1 MQSVAFDLALKSR
14 WKYCVVYPDGA
25 LRHRSSRRFATGCS
39 KKWRNRPAPSA
50 ARVVHS
56 PANVSC
62 VVSRFAGV
70 GKLIH
75 SLSLLKKCHEVQMRM
90 AGVNVGLLV
99 ALCAAG
105 CGGSAESMN
114 VQDAGGSAANGGD
127 DAAGAKSPAAG
138 GGGVGGTGAAGR
150 TAANGGAGAAAQ
162 APEEPFSFFVTSLE
176 AMRELSGSEN
186 GFGGD
191 LRYGESTGLAGADK
205 ICTEIAESSMPGAGQ
220 KGWRAF
226 LSAKAGGPSGGAV
239 NARDRIG
246 AGPWYDRSG
255 RLVSKDLAS
264 LLATRPAADAAIA
277 NDLPNER
284 GEPNHGS
291 PDIDNHDTVT
301 GSDAQGNYSGGVT
314 CEDWTSTQTTS
325 SSGGRGGKGPMCGH
339 SWPRQQSGQSWI
351 AAHAAPGCGPSVGIT
366 ESGAGSGTGIGNGG
380 GYGGIY
386 CFALKP

>member
-1 MQSVAFDLALKSR
+1 M
-14 WKYCVVYPDGA
+14 GA
-25 LRHRSSRRFATGCS
+25 L
-39 KKWRNRPAPSA
+39 
-50 ARVVHS
+50 
-56 PANVSC
+56 
-62 VVSRFAGV
+62 
-70 GKLIH
+70 
-75 SLSLLKKCHEVQMRM
+75 
-90 AGVNVGLLV
+90 GVNVGWVLT
-99 ALCAAG
+99 LCVLG
-105 CGGSAESMN
+105 CGSSAESSPAP
-114 VQDAGGSAANGGD
+114 DAGEDAAGSGGGAAANGGTGG
-127 DAAGAKSPAAG
+127 AGAASASG
-138 GGGVGGTGAAGR
+138 GA
-150 TAANGGAGAAAQ
+150 AANGGAAAQ
-162 APEEPFSFFVTSLE
+162 VPAEPFSFFVTSLE

-191 LRYGESTGLAGADK
+191 LRYGETTGLAGADK

-226 LSAKAGGPSGGAV
+226 LSTKAGGPSGGAV

-246 AGPWYDRSG
+246 AGPWYDRTG
-255 RLVSKDLAS
+255 RLVSKDLTS
-264 LLATRPAADAAIA
+264 LLAVRPAADAAIA

-301 GSDAQGNYSGGVT
+301 GSDAQGNYGGGVT
-314 CEDWTSTQTTS
+314 CEDWTSTASTS

-351 AAHAAPGCGPSVGIT
+351 AAHAAPGCAPSVGIT